1 MADRIPL
8 LQKLAQ
14 GQIVFD
20 IPTGRLISARV
31 NIDKTLE
38 NHQGPGSNYR
48 FQSYYSEDLITPSP
62 LPLPLSL
69 SPPLPPG
76 PGPNFGPWQLTKDT
90 DDA

>member
-62 LPLPLSL
+62 PPP
-69 SPPLPPG
+69 PPLPVSPSPPRPG
-76 PGPNFGPWQLTKDT
+76 SKLWPLAADEGH
-90 DDA
+90 